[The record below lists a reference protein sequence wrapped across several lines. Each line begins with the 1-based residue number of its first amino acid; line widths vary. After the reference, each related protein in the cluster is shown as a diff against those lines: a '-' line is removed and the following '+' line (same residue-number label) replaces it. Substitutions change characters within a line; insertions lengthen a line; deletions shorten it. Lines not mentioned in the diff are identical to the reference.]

1 MNFYTSFTGNDL
13 LRARLQ
19 ARSFQDFDSLAS
31 TPGMGWAFGSGS
43 GTGDN
48 VTLDQLFYQFPLGE
62 RVNILIGA
70 NNTRDTDYVTSS
82 ISPFDSSGAG
92 ALTSF
97 GTPQQYALVTGDTGA
112 GAFLQLSDNLS
123 LDLSYSAAEGQ
134 SSNQG
139 AGLFDGDY
147 SAMAQL
153 TFLSDGFDAGLMYAN
168 TYVGG
173 GFGFLNEDR
182 PEVANVYGAQVNFKF
197 GGVELG
203 GGVAYAPIRAINR
216 GDYDVWSY
224 QATLGF
230 PDFGG
235 DGNLLGILAGA
246 PLYGA
251 GFGDGIFNGG
261 LSDVRS
267 QDTPFTVQGFYR
279 FRVNDNIAITPGV
292 VWLTNPGNDE
302 DNSDSLAGVIRT
314 TFTF

>member
-1 MNFYTSFTGNDL
+1 
-13 LRARLQ
+13 
-19 ARSFQDFDSLAS
+19 
-31 TPGMGWAFGSGS
+31 MGWSFGSGG

-48 VTLDQLFYQFPLGE
+48 VALNQLFYQFPLGE
-62 RVNILIGA
+62 RVNILVGA
-70 NNTRDTDYVTSS
+70 NNTSDTDYVTSS

-92 ALTSF
+92 ALTNF

-112 GAFLQLSDNLS
+112 GAFIQLSDNLS
-123 LDLSYSAAEGQ
+123 LDLSYSGAEAQ
-134 SSNQG
+134 NSSSG
-139 AGLFDGDY
+139 AGLFNGDY

-153 TFLSDGFDAGLMYAN
+153 TFLSNGFDAGIMYAN

-173 GFGFLNEDR
+173 GFGFLTEDR

-197 GGVELG
+197 GGFELG

-224 QATLGF
+224 QATLAF
-230 PDFGG
+230 PDLGG

-246 PLYGA
+246 PLYAG
-251 GFGDGIFNGG
+251 GFGDALFDTG
-261 LSDVRS
+261 LSNVRS

-292 VWLTNPGNDE
+292 VWLNSPGNND